1 MGGFLS
7 MYVELC
13 VKLNSHF
20 EKQPIEGANFR
31 KLLVA
36 ACQRTFEQ
44 NIQTQPQV
52 DVNLSYEDRY
62 EVELKF
68 KTRMLGN
75 LRFVGELLV
84 RKLLSGKVLLAVS
97 EELLSVGD
105 AASIEAAATLLTVTG
120 PAFDRKSWV
129 FHPRLHEIFGMI
141 RGMSKDKAI
150 PMRIRCILKDL
161 IDLRDAGWQKSDAVR
176 F

>member
-1 MGGFLS
+1 
-7 MYVELC
+7 MYVDLC
-13 VKLNSHF
+13 VRLNIHF

-44 NIQTQPQV
+44 NIQTQPPV

-62 EVELKF
+62 EAEVKF

-84 RKLLSGKVLLAVS
+84 RRLLAGKILLAVA
-97 EELLSVGD
+97 EELLAIGTSEG
-105 AASIEAAATLLTVTG
+105 IEAAATLLRVAG
-120 PAFDRKSWV
+120 PAFD
-129 FHPRLHEIFGMI
+129 
-141 RGMSKDKAI
+141 
-150 PMRIRCILKDL
+150 
-161 IDLRDAGWQKSDAVR
+161 
-176 F
+176 

>member
-31 KLLVA
+31 KLLAA

-44 NIQTQPQV
+44 NVQTRPQV
-52 DVNLSYEDRY
+52 DANLCYEDRY

-84 RKLLSGKVLLAVS
+84 RKLLAGKILLAVS
-97 EELLSVGD
+97 EELLSIGD
-105 AASIEAAATLLTVTG
+105 SSSIEAAATLLTVAG

-129 FHPRLHEIFGMI
+129 FLPRLHAIFTML
-141 RGMSKDKAI
+141 RCMSKDKAI
-150 PMRIRCILKDL
+150 PMRVRCILKDL
-161 IDLRDAGWQKSDAVR
+161 IDLRETGWQKLVR
-176 F
+176 